1 MKITRV
7 SLKPLKKLSRLDKF
21 RASNC
26 VFCGVTDNTFTVTFQ
41 IGIELGEAVMQD
53 LVMDFSNIRFPK
65 AYISKPYICDNA
77 ESEDYGNEEESTN

>member
-53 LVMDFSNIRFPK
+53 LLIDFSNICFPK
-65 AYISKPYICDNA
+65 VYISKPYTYGNA
-77 ESEDYGNEEESTN
+77 ESEDYGNEKESTN